1 LNSDS
6 KKRTVVKMISYRI
19 VIFALLMAITYY
31 FTGNA
36 GQTTTISIIFNV
48 AGSVVYYVYE
58 RLWGAIGWGKSRPR
72 QQLAQA
78 RVPTSPIPINVNV
91 RSEAEANHFQEN

>member
-1 LNSDS
+1 M
-6 KKRTVVKMISYRI
+6 RTVVKMISYRI

-58 RLWGAIGWGKSRPR
+58 RLWGAIGWGRSRPR
-72 QQLAQA
+72 QVAQT
-78 RVPTSPIPINVNV
+78 RVPIPPITVKFNVK
-91 RSEAEANHFQEN
+91 SEAEADYFQEN